1 MAAASALALGA
12 VPLLASAA
20 AARVESESEVFQLA
34 RIDRLDQDADA
45 RSGQND
51 AWNEINQSG
60 TGNTAS
66 GNMAL
71 IDAGDSKADNQTDTD
86 VFLWAESHA
95 SLSNVSVTYGDGG
108 SGSVESESEVKQIAR
123 IDIDQDADARSG
135 QNDAWNE
142 INQSGTP
149 GTNTASGNT
158 ASITTGDSYAWNVDD
173 TDVNQHTKSSSEL
186 SNVSITY
193 GDNSPV

>member
-1 MAAASALALGA
+1 MYAIASGRPQEVTLRFARVRVMAAASALALGA

-71 IDAGDSKADNQTDTD
+71 IDAGDSKADNHTDT
-86 VFLWAESHA
+86 
-95 SLSNVSVTYGDGG
+95 
-108 SGSVESESEVKQIAR
+108 
-123 IDIDQDADARSG
+123 
-135 QNDAWNE
+135 
-142 INQSGTP
+142 
-149 GTNTASGNT
+149 
-158 ASITTGDSYAWNVDD
+158 
-173 TDVNQHTKSSSEL
+173 
-186 SNVSITY
+186 
-193 GDNSPV
+193 